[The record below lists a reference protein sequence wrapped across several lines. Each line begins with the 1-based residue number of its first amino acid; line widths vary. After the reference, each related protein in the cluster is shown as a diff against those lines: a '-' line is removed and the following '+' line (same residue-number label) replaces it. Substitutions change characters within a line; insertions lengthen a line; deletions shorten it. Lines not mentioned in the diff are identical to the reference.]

1 MISLV
6 FGIIQVKLV
15 ILNIKIRYPGRK
27 RLYLYKKKVMDLQS
41 RKLNLIGYLMDIQDE
56 QVFSRIE
63 SQILCN
69 SEQNNRQ
76 NLRQFTQEEL
86 VNRAQEATR
95 EYLAGKTKTQDQL
108 ESESKGW

>member
-1 MISLV
+1 
-6 FGIIQVKLV
+6 
-15 ILNIKIRYPGRK
+15 
-27 RLYLYKKKVMDLQS
+27 MDLQS

-69 SEQNNRQ
+69 SEQNSEQNSRQ